1 MTPVERTATPRD
13 LSLEARRAGRSKWFD
28 WAGRFG
34 LAAQG
39 VSFVIVAVLALML
52 ATGHGGMTADR
63 TDALRTLADET
74 LGGALL
80 VVLAAGFAAYAAWRF
95 AEAFLDRDN
104 EGDDPKGL
112 GKRAGDFA
120 KGAFYAAL
128 AFSVVGILFGADEGG
143 EEKANKTTAGVLGWP
158 GGRWIVFAA
167 AAAIGIAAI
176 WNLYRGLSRKFE
188 EDLEVGTSE
197 TVRQW
202 IGRIGLVGLS
212 ARGVAFGLIAWFL
225 AKAAYDFNP
234 KEAVS
239 LGGALGKLASAT
251 YGHALLAAVAGG
263 LLAFGIFC
271 LAQARYRDV

>member
-1 MTPVERTATPRD
+1 VDRPAAQD
-13 LSLEARRAGRSKWFD
+13 LSAQARRAGRSRWFD

-39 VSFVIVAVLALML
+39 VSFAIVAVFALML

-63 TDALRTLADET
+63 TVALRALADET
-74 LGGALL
+74 LGGVLL
-80 VVLAAGFAAYAAWRF
+80 IVLAAGFASYAAWRF
-95 AEAFLDRDN
+95 ANAFLDRDN

-112 GKRAGDFA
+112 GKRAGDLA
-120 KGAFYAAL
+120 KGLLYGGLAL
-128 AFSVVGILFGADEGG
+128 SILFGADEGG
-143 EEKANKTTAGVLGWP
+143 EKETDEKAAGVLDWP
-158 GGRWIVFAA
+158 GGRWIVFAVA
-167 AAAIGIAAI
+167 AGVAVAAI

-188 EDLEVGTSE
+188 KDLEVGTSH
-197 TVRQW
+197 TVRCW

-212 ARGVAFGLIAWFL
+212 ARGVAFGIIAWFL
-225 AKAAYDFNP
+225 AKAAYEYDP

-239 LGGALGKLASAT
+239 LGGALAKLASAT
-251 YGHALLAAVAGG
+251 AGDALLGAVAAG